1 MKKQKIANYLK
12 TGILFLGMILVLNS
26 CQKEELSLVD
36 TTVNNLE
43 KVKKMYAAQF
53 NKSAFT
59 RITSE
64 PLWEKA
70 NVHFSEDGQYIEI
83 PYREVKQKDLE
94 KSTSMSLDH
103 LVASVNSS
111 GEVELN
117 IVHYFAQDIKNT
129 NPNFEQLNYYDTDTF
144 HGFITKYDLNKNVIA
159 VNRFINGIKTQGNF
173 TIKDKKKNDLLSR
186 ANEDCL
192 LVSESITTEYCMFWY
207 NPDNF
212 DEVEIIICNTDTQT
226 ITYEDCSGSSGGG
239 GGGGTTTIS
248 IEDRYQIND
257 SNLKPC
263 MSKIL
268 DSIKKL
274 STGVS
279 SIIQKFSGNTNIGFN
294 WVLKDGTTINGGPGQ
309 TTGYDKST
317 NLVTSTFNTQA
328 YSNASE
334 LSWARTI
341 MHESVHAYIMASFG
355 VDYISSK
362 NSFADFFSDYRKE
375 KYPNLNDAQ
384 HAEFVR
390 NYVNDIKA
398 SLKEYGNKKG
408 YNLTDEFY
416 TDMAWGGLT
425 HWSKRDSSGNVL
437 TDSSGNPIME
447 MTPWFQTTF
456 SNTNDRNRVLNTN
469 AIELTKKDMNG
480 TTKTPKGQD
489 AGC

>member
-1 MKKQKIANYLK
+1 
-12 TGILFLGMILVLNS
+12 MILVFSN

-59 RITSE
+59 RITNE

-103 LVASVNSS
+103 LVATINADKEIV
-111 GEVELN
+111 LN
-117 IVHYFAQDIKNT
+117 IVHYFAQDIKKT
-129 NPNFEQLNYYDTDTF
+129 MPNFEQLNYYDTDTF

-159 VNRFINGIKTQGNF
+159 VDRFINGIKSQGNF
-173 TIKDKKKNDLLSR
+173 TIRNKKKNDLLSR
-186 ANEDCL
+186 ANEGCL
-192 LVSESITTEYCMFWY
+192 EVTETIETELCAFWY
-207 NPDNF
+207 NPDTLG
-212 DEVEIIICNTDTQT
+212 DVEIIACFVEYSE
-226 ITYEDCSGSSGGG
+226 ITYEDCGDSSGDT
-239 GGGGTTTIS
+239 GGGGTTTIR

-279 SIIQKFSGNTNIGFN
+279 SIIQKFSGNTNTGFN
-294 WVLKDGTTINGGPGQ
+294 WLLKDGATINGGPGQ
-309 TTGYDKST
+309 TTNYDKST
-317 NLVTSTFNTQA
+317 NLVTSTFNTQK

-362 NSFADFFSDYRKE
+362 NSFADFFSDYRKA

-390 NYVNDIKA
+390 NYVNDIKT

-425 HWSKRDSSGNVL
+425 HWSKRDSAGNVQ

-447 MTPWFQTTF
+447 MTPWFQSTF

-469 AIELTKKDMNG
+469 AIELTKKDMNNV
-480 TTKTPKGQD
+480 TKTPKGQD